1 MMINTPREMPASI
14 AVGQEHSR
22 TDPLDGVI
30 GRQLV
35 DS

>member
-1 MMINTPREMPASI
+1 MTVKGTTPTRIDVRFSA
-14 AVGQEHSR
+14 AVGAR
-22 TDPLDGVI
+22 DGVI

>member
-1 MMINTPREMPASI
+1 LSAALLEELPYKDGTP
-14 AVGQEHSR
+14 Q
-22 TDPLDGVI
+22 DGVI

>member
-1 MMINTPREMPASI
+1 MSALRPKAD
-14 AVGQEHSR
+14 VGELGGNVCFV
-22 TDPLDGVI
+22 PKDGVI